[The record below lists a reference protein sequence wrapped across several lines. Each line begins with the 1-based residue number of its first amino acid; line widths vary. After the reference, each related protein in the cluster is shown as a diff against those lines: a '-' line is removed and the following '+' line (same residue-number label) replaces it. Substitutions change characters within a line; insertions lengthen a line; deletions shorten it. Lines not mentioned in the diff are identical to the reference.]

1 MKPAFAY
8 GSVLAIV
15 ATIAVMVVAIP
26 AARAADS
33 LSLSF
38 SSYSASP
45 VVVTHFS
52 IEQELAPITP
62 EIASG
67 EADLGMPRMA
77 GAKAL
82 SLPHDKGR
90 DGKWLVSAQW
100 VELPTDKAWTST
112 IEVPI
117 KDLSVAYD
125 SYTLLVIF
133 GPNGELLI
141 GSDKIGNQSGDRVD
155 VARNCGVRRPS
166 ADRVWRQETGY
177 FPQLPIIMKNP
188 QKPANVSPFCPQP
201 TEG

>member
-1 MKPAFAY
+1 MKRAFVY
-8 GSVLAIV
+8 GSALAIA
-15 ATIAVMVVAIP
+15 ATIAVMVVATP

-45 VVVTHFS
+45 AVVTHFS
-52 IEQELAPITP
+52 IEQELAPINP

-77 GAKAL
+77 GAKVL
-82 SLPHDKGR
+82 SVPRDQGR
-90 DGKWLVSAQW
+90 DGKWVISTQW

-112 IEVPI
+112 IEVSI

-141 GSDKIGNQSGDRVD
+141 GSDKIGNQPGDRVD
-155 VARNCGVRRPS
+155 VVRNCGVRRPS

-177 FPQLPIIMKNP
+177 FPQIPIIMKTP
-188 QKPANVSPFCPQP
+188 QKSANPFCPWP